1 MVANRRAD
9 YQRLCEELKGSESKE
24 LRSKLQEELRELIA
38 EDEDYAR
45 GFIEDS
51 LRRALR
57 YLSPTVG
64 RNDPRPFSLAVEI
77 SHNTGVPTVLLGASF
92 LPRVGDDVEQLT
104 NYFGEELYG
113 LARLKGFDWLIEELA
128 VNGLSIDRN
137 PATL

>member
-9 YQRLCEELKGSESKE
+9 YQRLCEELRVSESNE
-24 LRSKLQEELRELIA
+24 LRERLKGEFRELIA

-45 GFIEDS
+45 GFIEDT

-64 RNDPRPFSLAVEI
+64 RSDARPFSLAAEI
-77 SHNTGVPTVLLGASF
+77 NHSSGLPTVLLGASF
-92 LPRVGDDVEQLT
+92 LPRVDDDVDELT
-104 NYFGEELYG
+104 RYFGEEIYG

-128 VNGLSIDRN
+128 VNGQSIARS
-137 PATL
+137 

>member
-9 YQRLCEELKGSESKE
+9 YQRLCEELRGSESGE
-24 LRSKLQEELRELIA
+24 LREKLKAELRELIA

-45 GFIEDS
+45 GFIEDT

-64 RNDPRPFSLAVEI
+64 RNDARPFSLAVEI
-77 SHNTGVPTVLLGASF
+77 NHSSGAPAVLLGASF
-92 LPRVGDDVEQLT
+92 LPRVGDDVDQLT
-104 NYFGEELYG
+104 SYFGEELYG

-128 VNGLSIDRN
+128 VNGQSIARS
-137 PATL
+137 